1 MRLSLPDLVLCAL
14 LGALVLAVLPRCSGP
29 RDRLATVRASWALTP
44 GVLNPAVSQETIEAT
59 ICRRGW
65 TRTIRPAVSY
75 TNDLKRKGLR
85 AYRLL
90 GPPSG
95 YQEDHLISLELGG
108 DPTDPRN
115 LWPEPYPRASAVDR
129 QENELNAQVC
139 SRRLSLTEAQHRES
153 VLKHDQG

>member
-14 LGALVLAVLPRCSGP
+14 LAALVLAVLSRCSAP
-29 RDRLATVRASWALTP
+29 RNRVAIVRASWALTP
-44 GVLNPAVSQETIEAT
+44 GVLNPDVSQETIDST

-65 TRTIRPAVSY
+65 TRTIRPPVSY
-75 TNDLKRKGLR
+75 TNDLKRTGLR
-85 AYRLL
+85 AYRLR
-90 GPPSG
+90 GPPSA

-129 QENELNAQVC
+129 RENELNAQVC
-139 SRRLSLTEAQHRES
+139 SGSVSLAEAQRRES
-153 VLKHDQG
+153 VLKHDAG